1 MDLRN
6 IDLNLLLLF
15 SHIYRERSISRA
27 AIKLNLSQSAVSNS
41 LAKLRERLQDPL
53 FTRTSRGMTPTLRAK
68 QLSEPIN
75 QALDLI
81 QNSLKNEEDFDYS
94 VSDRTFIIAVED
106 YGEAVILPRFIDW
119 LSIVAPNVRI
129 QIRPEPGMTLKEE
142 LEKGQVDLALDY
154 FVLEGKKFH
163 NYCVMTETLLSM
175 TRREHPDIN
184 EKLSLDTYLK
194 LRHVALIPRAKTM
207 PMIDLALAKRGL
219 QRQIAVEVPH
229 FLSMPFMVQKTN
241 LICTLPKRM
250 ATLYS
255 DYFQLRLYTP
265 PLRIPK
271 FPVYLLW
278 HESIEEDVGHKWLR
292 NSLIEMCKR
301 L

>member
-1 MDLRN
+1 MDLKS

-15 SHIYRERSISRA
+15 SVIYNERSISRA
-27 AIKLNLSQSAVSNS
+27 AQKLHVSQSAVSNS
-41 LAKLRERLQDPL
+41 LAKLRVRLDDPL
-53 FTRTSRGMTPTLRAK
+53 FTRTARGMLPTARAK

-81 QNSLKNEEDFDYS
+81 ENGLKSKEQFDYS
-94 VSDRTFIIAVED
+94 TSNRTFVIAVED
-106 YGEAVILPRFIDW
+106 YGEAVVLPRLIDW
-119 LSIVAPNVRI
+119 LSLVAPNVRI
-129 QIRPEPGMTLKEE
+129 QIRPEPGLALQEE

-154 FVLEGKKFH
+154 FILNEKRFH
-163 NYCVMTETLLSM
+163 NHCIMTETLLSM
-175 TRREHPDIN
+175 TRSEHPDIGD
-184 EKLSLDTYLK
+184 KLSLETYLNLK
-194 LRHVALIPRAKTM
+194 HVALIPRAKTM

-219 QRQIAVEVPH
+219 QRQIAIQVPH

-255 DYFQLRLYTP
+255 DYFQLKLLVP
-265 PLRIPK
+265 PLRIPR
-271 FPVYLLW
+271 FPIYLIW
-278 HESIEEDVGHKWLR
+278 NESLHEDVGHRWLR
-292 NSLIEMCKR
+292 NSFIELCQR

>member
-15 SHIYRERSISRA
+15 SYIYKERSISRA

-53 FTRTSRGMTPTLRAK
+53 FTRTSRGMAPTLRAK
-68 QLSEPIN
+68 QLAEPIT

-81 QNSLKNEEDFDYS
+81 QNSLKNKEAFDYS
-94 VSDRTFIIAVED
+94 ISDRTFIIAVED

-119 LSIVAPNVRI
+119 LSVVAPNVRI
-129 QIRPEPGMTLKEE
+129 KIRPEPSLALKEE

-154 FVLEGKKFH
+154 FVLEEKKFH
-163 NYCVMTETLLSM
+163 NHCVMTETLLSM
-175 TRREHPDIN
+175 TRSEHPEIS
-184 EKLSLDTYLK
+184 EKLNLDTYLK
-194 LRHVALIPRAKTM
+194 LRHVALIPRSKTM

-255 DYFQLRLYTP
+255 DYFQLRLHTP
-265 PLRIPK
+265 PLRIPQ
-271 FPVYLLW
+271 FPIYLIW
-278 HESIEEDVGHKWLR
+278 HESLQEDVGHKWLR
-292 NSLIEMCKR
+292 NSLIEICQR